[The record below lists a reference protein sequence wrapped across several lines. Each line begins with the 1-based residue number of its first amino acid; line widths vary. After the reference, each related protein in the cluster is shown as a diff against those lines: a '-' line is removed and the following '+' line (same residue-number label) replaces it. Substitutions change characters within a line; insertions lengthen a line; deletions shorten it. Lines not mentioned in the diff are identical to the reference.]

1 MLQKVPAGRRRFFRR
16 RIPAEAAKSRHGE
29 IAWNPL

>member
-1 MLQKVPAGRRRFFRR
+1 MLQKVPAGRRHFFR